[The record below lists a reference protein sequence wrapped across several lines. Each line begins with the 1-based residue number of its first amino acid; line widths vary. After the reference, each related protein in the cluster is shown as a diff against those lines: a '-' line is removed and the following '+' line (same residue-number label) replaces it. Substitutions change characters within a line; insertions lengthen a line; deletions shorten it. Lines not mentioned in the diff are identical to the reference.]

1 MIFLIFK
8 NLEMIFQGEFD
19 GETSE
24 FKDIYKKYLNYA
36 LNQKTQDVFKFVRI
50 YSRKKFIT
58 KIQNGQFLKGF

>member
-1 MIFLIFK
+1 MIFIIFK

-24 FKDIYKKYLNYA
+24 FKDIYKKYVNYA

-50 YSRKKFIT
+50 YNSKKFIT
-58 KIQNGQFLKGF
+58 KIQNGQFLKGL

>member
-1 MIFLIFK
+1 MIFIIFK

-24 FKDIYKKYLNYA
+24 FKDTYKKYSNYA

-50 YSRKKFIT
+50 YNSKKFIT
-58 KIQNGQFLKGF
+58 KIKNGQFLKGL